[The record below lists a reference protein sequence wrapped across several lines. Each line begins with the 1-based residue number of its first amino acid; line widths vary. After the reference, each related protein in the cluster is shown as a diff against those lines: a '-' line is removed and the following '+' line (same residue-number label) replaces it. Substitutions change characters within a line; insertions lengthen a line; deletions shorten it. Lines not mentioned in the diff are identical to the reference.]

1 MAENK
6 GTSVSGVTY
15 VKAEKS
21 YFEKRSLKRS
31 AGIWGL
37 WGLAVAA
44 VISGDFSGW
53 NFGIGF
59 AGFGGMLIAFALLVV
74 MYYGMIFSIGE
85 MASAMPHTGGAY
97 SFARAAM
104 GPWGGFVTGL
114 AETIEYVATTAVI
127 VYFSASYADGITSE
141 LLGVSLP
148 PWLWWIILY
157 VVFIGLNAAGAAISF
172 KFAIVVSVVS
182 IGILLVFSVMAAF
195 SGLFSVDKLFD
206 IAPAPGQSTFLPYGV
221 IPILFALPYAMW
233 FFLGIEELPLAA
245 EESHNP
251 THDIPRA
258 GLIARTTLIIT
269 GLLVLFLNTGIV
281 GASNIAS
288 AGEPLLDGFRA
299 MVGDGA
305 AAVLAL
311 FALVGLLASLQG
323 IMFAYGRNMY
333 SLSRAGYYPKFLSL
347 TGKLQTPAIALL
359 VGAVIGFVALVLVD
373 SLGGAGGVAGAI
385 VLNIAVW
392 GAVIAYV
399 LQMVSFVIL
408 RRKFPNAKR
417 PYLSPWG
424 VPGAVIAGILSLAI
438 FFGFFINEPARP
450 AIAAIAVVYVVML
463 IVFALWGRK
472 RLVLSPEEEYALSG
486 GLHGD
491 PQVDGYDAMEAEMFD
506 DSRSIPTAP
515 VNEHTNT
522 LSILAIIFGFA
533 GSILGIVFGH
543 IALAQIRRTAE
554 QGRGLA
560 ITGLVVGY
568 IGLAIGVIALIVAIT
583 LGQMAGR

>member
-1 MAENK
+1 MTDTTKTN
-6 GTSVSGVTY
+6 TSVSGVTY
-15 VKAEKS
+15 TKAGAG
-21 YFEKRSLKRS
+21 YFEKRTLKRS

-59 AGFGGMLIAFALLVV
+59 AGFGGMLIAFALLVA

-141 LLGVSLP
+141 LLGFSLP
-148 PWLWWIILY
+148 AWLWWVILY
-157 VVFIGLNAAGAAISF
+157 AVFIGLNTAGAAISF
-172 KFAIVVSVVS
+172 KFAIVVSIIS
-182 IGILLVFSVMAAF
+182 IAILLVFSAMVLF
-195 SGLFSVDKLFD
+195 SGLFSWDSLFD
-206 IAPAPGQSTFLPYGV
+206 IAPDPGQSAFLPHGV

-251 THDIPRA
+251 VRDIPRA
-258 GLIARTTLIIT
+258 GLIARTTLIVT
-269 GLLVLFLNTGIV
+269 GLLVLFLNTGVV
-281 GASNIAS
+281 GASSISA

-299 MVGDGA
+299 IVGDEW

-311 FALVGLLASLQG
+311 FALIGLLASLQG

-333 SLSRAGYYPKFLSL
+333 SLSRAGYYPKALSI
-347 TGKLQTPAIALL
+347 TGNRKTPVTALV
-359 VGAVIGFVALVLVD
+359 VGAVFGFLVLLLVD
-373 SLGGAGGVAGAI
+373 FLASQSDDLADTANAI

-399 LQMVSFVIL
+399 LQMVSFLIL

-417 PYLSPWG
+417 PYVSPWG
-424 VPGAVIAGILSLAI
+424 VPGAVIAGVLSLAI

-463 IVFALWGRK
+463 LGFALYGRK

-491 PQVDGYDAMEAEMFD
+491 PQIEGYDAMESEVFD
-506 DSRSIPTAP
+506 KK
-515 VNEHTNT
+515 
-522 LSILAIIFGFA
+522 
-533 GSILGIVFGH
+533 
-543 IALAQIRRTAE
+543 
-554 QGRGLA
+554 
-560 ITGLVVGY
+560 
-568 IGLAIGVIALIVAIT
+568 
-583 LGQMAGR
+583 

>member
-1 MAENK
+1 MSKDTLN
-6 GTSVSGVTY
+6 VSGVKYTT
-15 VKAEKS
+15 AEAG
-21 YFEKRSLKRS
+21 YFEKRTLKRT

-59 AGFGGMLIAFALLVV
+59 AGFGGMLIAFALLVF

-141 LLGVSLP
+141 LLGFSLP
-148 PWLWWIILY
+148 APVWWLILY
-157 VVFIGLNAAGAAISF
+157 VVFIGLNSAGAAISF
-172 KFAIVVSVVS
+172 KFAITVAILS
-182 IGILLVFSVMAAF
+182 IAILLVFSAMAAF
-195 SGLFSVDKLFD
+195 SGLFSWDNLFD
-206 IAPAPGQSTFLPYGV
+206 IAPDPGQSAFLPHGV

-245 EESHNP
+245 EEAHNP
-251 THDIPRA
+251 VRDIPKA

-281 GASNIAS
+281 GASKTAES
-288 AGEPLLDGFRA
+288 GEPLLDGFRA
-299 MVGDGA
+299 MVGDQA
-305 AAVLAL
+305 AAALAL

-347 TGKLQTPAIALL
+347 TGKRQTPAVALL
-359 VGAVIGFVALVLVD
+359 VGAIIGFVALVLVD
-373 SLGGAGGVAGAI
+373 SLGGADGVAGAI

-399 LQMVSFVIL
+399 LQMVSFLIL
-408 RRKFPNAKR
+408 RKKFPNASR
-417 PYLSPWG
+417 PYRSPWG
-424 VPGAVIAGILSLAI
+424 VPGAIIGGVLSLAI

-450 AIAAIAVVYVVML
+450 AIAAIAVVYIVML
-463 IVFALWGRK
+463 VIFALYGRK
-472 RLVLSPEEEYALSG
+472 RLVLSPEEEYAISG

-491 PQVDGYDAMEAEMFD
+491 PQKDGYGGALEEELLASDGRDEP
-506 DSRSIPTAP
+506 RS
-515 VNEHTNT
+515 
-522 LSILAIIFGFA
+522 
-533 GSILGIVFGH
+533 
-543 IALAQIRRTAE
+543 
-554 QGRGLA
+554 
-560 ITGLVVGY
+560 
-568 IGLAIGVIALIVAIT
+568 
-583 LGQMAGR
+583 